1 MLCVKVTMSVWCRCS
16 VSRWACLSGV
26 GAVCQGGRV
35 SGVGAVC
42 QGGRVCQV

>member
-1 MLCVKVTMSVWCRCS
+1 MLCVKVGVSVRCRCC
-16 VSRWACLSGV
+16 VSRWECL
-26 GAVCQGGRV
+26 